1 MATKTA
7 LELILDESLSKEKSL
22 LEGVFEKTGLACIA
36 GATDTGKSML
46 LRDLAIA
53 ISQEEPEFLGFKLNT
68 THNKVLFISTEDSM
82 SKTRELLRVQSEGLV
97 HESLNRIRFLFNPE
111 NAIKEVEAELKK
123 EPVDLIIGDCFSDLY
138 QGDAINSNEIR
149 SYLSKW
155 QKLSEHHNCLVLFLH
170 HTNKRSEFDQPSK
183 HNLHGGQGFQAK
195 MRTVVELRVDLNQKN
210 KRHLCI
216 VKGNYLKAE
225 QKDRSFVL
233 YFDNENLRF
242 TSKGERA
249 DYSTL
254 YEPKIDFERI
264 EMYKKAITLKSEG
277 LKNKNIAPKLGV
289 SESSISRLLNEGK
302 EKGWIQEKADTNDD
316 PEELVVA

>member
-1 MATKTA
+1 MSTITA
-7 LELILDESLSKEKSL
+7 LELIKDDNLRNEKQL
-22 LEGVFEKTGLACIA
+22 LQGVFEKTGLACIA

-46 LRDLAIA
+46 LRDLAFA
-53 ISQEEPEFLGFKLNT
+53 ISQEETEFLGFKLNT
-68 THNKVLFISTEDSM
+68 ITNKVLFISTEDSK
-82 SKTRELLRVQSEGLV
+82 SKTAELLKIQSEGLV

-111 NAIKEVEAELKK
+111 NAIKEVDAELKK
-123 EPVDLIIGDCFSDLY
+123 EPVDLIIGDCYSDLY

-155 QKLSEHHNCLVLFLH
+155 QKLSEVHNCLVLFLH

-195 MRTVVELRVDLNQKN
+195 MRTVVELRADLNHKD

-216 VKGNYLKAE
+216 VKGNYLRAE

-264 EMYKKAITLKSEG
+264 EMYKRAAILKSEG
-277 LKNKNIAPKLGV
+277 LTNKKIAPHLNL
-289 SESSISRLLNEGK
+289 SEATISRLLNEGK
-302 EKGWIQEKADTNDD
+302 EKGWNQEKTDTNDD